1 MRTEVEVKVRK
12 FKNGKAAGRDD
23 VTEEMVKGRGDMVV
37 ACIWRLC
44 NMIFKSGFGSEDWR
58 SSMIVPLYKGKG
70 ETIECKNYSE
80 ISLLSLDRVRRVT
93 EGLIDDKQGGF
104 RSGRGCV
111 DQIFALKQIIEKAGE
126 KKRRVYVGFMDLEK
140 EYDRFNREAAN
151 F

>member
-1 MRTEVEVKVRK
+1 M
-12 FKNGKAAGRDD
+12 
-23 VTEEMVKGRGDMVV
+23 
-37 ACIWRLC
+37 
-44 NMIFKSGFGSEDWR
+44 
-58 SSMIVPLYKGKG
+58 
-70 ETIECKNYSE
+70 
-80 ISLLSLDRVRRVT
+80 T
-93 EGLIDDKQGGF
+93 EGLNDDKQGGF